1 MHTAMV
7 NGNRLVELNL
17 TSKRNSGWVGGFYYL
32 HRSRCVVIVLC
43 DTPAGSAGGS
53 SRDDASWPEPN
64 THLDA
69 KILVLPKNP
78 GSMLQRAGGQGQ
90 WLRDLRAS
98 GSHLKS
104 SLSITGWSM
113 VTLKNI
119 DSATHE
125 SWRYPTK
132 HVFPESVFWGIL
144 HLASAKC
151 TLLMPNAHFDGNW

>member
-1 MHTAMV
+1 MD
-7 NGNRLVELNL
+7 
-17 TSKRNSGWVGGFYYL
+17 GFYYL
-32 HRSRCVVIVLC
+32 HRSRCVVIMLW
-43 DTPAGSAGGS
+43 DTPAGSARDT
-53 SRDDASWPEPN
+53 SRDDASRPQPN
-64 THLDA
+64 AHLDA
-69 KILVLPKNP
+69 KILVPPKNP
-78 GSMLQRAGGQGQ
+78 GTVLQRAWGARGQ

-151 TLLMPNAHFDGNW
+151 PLLMPNAHFDGNW

>member
-1 MHTAMV
+1 MV
-7 NGNRLVELNL
+7 IGNRLVELNL
-17 TSKRNSGWVGGFYYL
+17 TSKRNSGWVDGFIIYTDQGVWSSCCGIHL
-32 HRSRCVVIVLC
+32 QDLQG
-43 DTPAGSAGGS
+43 TPPETMHPGLSQMHTIMLKYSCPPRILEVFYRGQGAG
-53 SRDDASWPEPN
+53 
-64 THLDA
+64 
-69 KILVLPKNP
+69 
-78 GSMLQRAGGQGQ
+78 GQ

>member
-1 MHTAMV
+1 M
-7 NGNRLVELNL
+7 G
-17 TSKRNSGWVGGFYYL
+17 GWDYYSP
-32 HRSRCVVIVLC
+32 RSRCVVIVLW
-43 DTPAGSAGGS
+43 DTPAGSAGDT

-64 THLDA
+64 AHHYA
-69 KILVLPKNP
+69 KILVPPKNP
-78 GSMLQRAGGQGQ
+78 GSILQRAGGARGQ
-90 WLRDLRAS
+90 CLRDLRAS

-104 SLSITGWSM
+104 SLSTPGWSM

-132 HVFPESVFWGIL
+132 HVFPESVFWGFL

-151 TLLMPNAHFDGNW
+151 RLLMPNAHFDGNW

>member
-1 MHTAMV
+1 MGLLFTPIKVCGHSV
-7 NGNRLVELNL
+7 
-17 TSKRNSGWVGGFYYL
+17 VGYTC
-32 HRSRCVVIVLC
+32 RSCR
-43 DTPAGSAGGS
+43 DT

-64 THLDA
+64 AHHYA
-69 KILVLPKNP
+69 KILVPPQESWKYSTE
-78 GSMLQRAGGQGQ
+78 GRGARGQC
-90 WLRDLRAS
+90 LRDLRAS

-104 SLSITGWSM
+104 SLSTPGWSM

-151 TLLMPNAHFDGNW
+151 PLLMPNAHFDGNW